1 MPPSM
6 ARCAAAA
13 SMPSPRRIGTLR
25 WRSMSK
31 EFGTAAKRRCRPCV
45 AQGAAVSS
53 TSPRSPRPTACPSPF
68 NSMALTGRVALVSG
82 AGGGIGRAISLAFV
96 EVGAAVAC
104 CDIDLRSAEE
114 TARLVQHA
122 GGRTIARRCDVAVE
136 SESQAAVAAAHDAFG
151 RLDVLVSGAAPYDPS
166 GTVLETSLADW
177 ERVLAV
183 NLIGS
188 FLLSR
193 AALPR
198 MIAGGGGSIIF
209 ISSQLG
215 RVGSAG
221 RAAYCATKGAL
232 IQLAKVMAIDHAAQ
246 NIRVNT
252 LSPGA
257 VETQRTLKRYGSFAA
272 ANEQIGGKHLTGRLG
287 RPEEIAG
294 AAIYLASDAASF
306 VTGSDLLVDG
316 GYTAI

>member
-1 MPPSM
+1 
-6 ARCAAAA
+6 
-13 SMPSPRRIGTLR
+13 
-25 WRSMSK
+25 
-31 EFGTAAKRRCRPCV
+31 
-45 AQGAAVSS
+45 
-53 TSPRSPRPTACPSPF
+53 
-68 NSMALTGRVALVSG
+68 MALTGRVALVSG

-136 SESQAAVAAAHDAFG
+136 SESQAVVAAAHDAFG

-183 NLIGS
+183 NLTGS

-257 VETQRTLKRYGSFAA
+257 VETQRTLDRYGSFEAA
-272 ANEQIGGKHLTGRLG
+272 RERLGSKHLLGRLG
-287 RPEEIAG
+287 RPQEIA
-294 AAIYLASDAASF
+294 AAAVFLASDGASF